1 MRKKIEATSTSSS
14 SATDEVIANGIK
26 TEKSSNV
33 ILADGPRVGGGG
45 GIITHNYFFKK
56 TCELPSPAL
65 RINDLGHSAAVP
77 DKLVSAGSWKKALTP
92 PSLCREPQH
101 SLLLEAV
108 KQAFQLDR
116 ARCLARFCKVSK
128 EFAHLDVRSKQRGWK
143 QCAQPKI
150 EYAGSRADC
159 DNDHDDI
166 CGERES
172 QPSAEGGGYRLV
184 VAIPERAHVPPS

>member
-1 MRKKIEATSTSSS
+1 MYTERKS
-14 SATDEVIANGIK
+14 
-26 TEKSSNV
+26 
-33 ILADGPRVGGGG
+33 
-45 GIITHNYFFKK
+45 
-56 TCELPSPAL
+56 ELPSPAL
-65 RINDLGHSAAVP
+65 RINDLGHSAAGGTASLRIYVL
-77 DKLVSAGSWKKALTP
+77 DKLVLAGSWKKALTP
-92 PSLCREPQH
+92 PSLCREPLH

-128 EFAHLDVRSKQRGWK
+128 EFAHLDVRSKQRDWE